1 MGNLELRISS
11 ELRHKITW
19 IEFRINLFLSNPL
32 FMKKITVIF
41 FCGFISLL
49 RSQVGNEINELK
61 KAISFHENSLDSLNS
76 LLEDFQLDE
85 IQRELT
91 THFLPK
97 IDSTEKLIYHDAMCL
112 VYDEDHE
119 QAKWV
124 LHKISNDIIDGKV
137 SRTNDFRVDPLIES
151 GSAEEKDYFLKIK
164 LNSGK
169 YDYDGFG
176 YDRGHL
182 APSADFRWSQKAL
195 SESYFY
201 SNMSPQ
207 LPSFNREKW
216 AELEGLIR
224 SYIFENNRPLIVY
237 TGPVLHDQLA
247 KVSRSIN
254 GVSIPEQFFKIVIDY
269 EIGKTI
275 AYLVPQNH
283 NDQPVESFATTID
296 EIESLTGIDFLH
308 QIEDEIEE
316 KLESQNDISFWLP
329 EKQKSDILP
338 MDAEKLGRGRF
349 NTIQARMFVDNGER
363 KEICGNVVSTHLSKN
378 DHTFINLD
386 KSFPNQIFSITIWKS
401 NRHNFSYQP
410 HILLKNKKVCV
421 KGKISE
427 NQGIPT
433 MNLENE
439 KSLIFID

>member
-1 MGNLELRISS
+1 
-11 ELRHKITW
+11 
-19 IEFRINLFLSNPL
+19 
-32 FMKKITVIF
+32 
-41 FCGFISLL
+41 
-49 RSQVGNEINELK
+49 
-61 KAISFHENSLDSLNS
+61 
-76 LLEDFQLDE
+76 
-85 IQRELT
+85 
-91 THFLPK
+91 
-97 IDSTEKLIYHDAMCL
+97 MCL

-275 AYLVPQNH
+275 AYLV
-283 NDQPVESFATTID
+283 
-296 EIESLTGIDFLH
+296 
-308 QIEDEIEE
+308 
-316 KLESQNDISFWLP
+316 
-329 EKQKSDILP
+329 
-338 MDAEKLGRGRF
+338 
-349 NTIQARMFVDNGER
+349 
-363 KEICGNVVSTHLSKN
+363 C
-378 DHTFINLD
+378 
-386 KSFPNQIFSITIWKS
+386 
-401 NRHNFSYQP
+401 
-410 HILLKNKKVCV
+410 LLYT
-421 KGKISE
+421 S
-427 NQGIPT
+427 P
-433 MNLENE
+433 
-439 KSLIFID
+439 SPRDR

>member
-1 MGNLELRISS
+1 M
-11 ELRHKITW
+11 
-19 IEFRINLFLSNPL
+19 
-32 FMKKITVIF
+32 

-49 RSQVGNEINELK
+49 RSQISIGINELK
-61 KAISFHENSLDSLNS
+61 ESISFHENSIDSLNS
-76 LLEDFQLDE
+76 LLEDLQLNE

-97 IDSTEKLIYHDAMCL
+97 IDSAEKLISHDALCL
-112 VYDEDHE
+112 VYDEYHE

-124 LHKISNDIIDGKV
+124 LHKISNDIIDGEV
-137 SRTNDFRVDPLIES
+137 SRTNDFRGDPLITS

-164 LNSGK
+164 LDSGK
-169 YDYDGFG
+169 YEYDGFG

-224 SYIFENNRPLIVY
+224 SYIFENNRSLIVY
-237 TGPVLHDQLA
+237 TGPVLHAQLE

-254 GVSIPEQFFKIVIDY
+254 GLSIPEQFFKIVIDY
-269 EIGKTI
+269 EIGKAI

-283 NDQPVESFATTID
+283 NDQPVESFATSID
-296 EIESLTGIDFLH
+296 EIENVTGIDFLH
-308 QIEDEIEE
+308 QIDDEIEE
-316 KLESQNDISFWLP
+316 QLERQKDISFWMP
-329 EKQKSDILP
+329 EKQKMDVPP

-349 NTIQARMFVDNGER
+349 NTVQARMFVDNGDK
-363 KEICGNVVSTHLSKN
+363 KEICGSVVSTHLSKN
-378 DHTFINLD
+378 SHTFINLD
-386 KSFPNQIFSITIWKS
+386 KSFPNQIFSITIWNS
-401 NRHNFSYQP
+401 NLHNFSYQP

-421 KGKISE
+421 KGKISD
-427 NQGIPT
+427 NKGVPT
-433 MNLENE
+433 LNLENE
-439 KSLIFID
+439 KHLVFID

>member
-1 MGNLELRISS
+1 M
-11 ELRHKITW
+11 
-19 IEFRINLFLSNPL
+19 
-32 FMKKITVIF
+32 

-49 RSQVGNEINELK
+49 RSQISIGINELK
-61 KAISFHENSLDSLNS
+61 ESISFHENSIDSLNS
-76 LLEDFQLDE
+76 LLEDLQLNE

-97 IDSTEKLIYHDAMCL
+97 IDSAEKLISHDALCL
-112 VYDEDHE
+112 VYDEYHE

-124 LHKISNDIIDGKV
+124 LHKISNDIIDGEV
-137 SRTNDFRVDPLIES
+137 SRTNDFRGDPLITS

-164 LNSGK
+164 LDSGK
-169 YDYDGFG
+169 YEYDGFG

-224 SYIFENNRPLIVY
+224 SYIFENNRSLIVY
-237 TGPVLHDQLA
+237 TGPVLHAQLE

-254 GVSIPEQFFKIVIDY
+254 GLSIPEQFFKIVIDY
-269 EIGKTI
+269 EIGKAI

-283 NDQPVESFATTID
+283 NDQPVESFATSID
-296 EIESLTGIDFLH
+296 EIENVTGIDFLH
-308 QIEDEIEE
+308 QIDDEIEE
-316 KLESQNDISFWLP
+316 QLERQKDISFWMP
-329 EKQKSDILP
+329 EKQKMDVPP

-349 NTIQARMFVDNGER
+349 NTVQARMFVDNGDK
-363 KEICGNVVSTHLSKN
+363 KEICGSVVSTHLSKN
-378 DHTFINLD
+378 SHTFINLD
-386 KSFPNQIFSITIWKS
+386 KSFPNQIFSITIWNS
-401 NRHNFSYQP
+401 NLHNFSYQP

-421 KGKISE
+421 KGKISD
-427 NQGIPT
+427 NKGVPT
-433 MNLENE
+433 LNLENE
-439 KSLIFID
+439 KSLVFID